1 MAKKQNKKPTTYE
14 KVELILKAATAIA
27 ALISAI
33 KWW

>member
-1 MAKKQNKKPTTYE
+1 MAKKKQKKPTTYE
-14 KVELILKAATAIA
+14 TIELILKAATAIA